1 MKSAIRR
8 LRARAKGVYD
18 DYPKP
23 FWTLTFATFIDSVGG
38 ALIFPFLS
46 LYITNRFQVGMT
58 EVGILFGLYSAAS
71 IFGSGLGGALAD
83 RMGRKTMVLSGL
95 VISAL
100 SSLTMAL
107 VPSMDWF
114 YLLVVFV
121 GLFSNLGGPARQ
133 AMVADLLHPEK
144 RAQGYSILRV
154 VINLSITIG
163 PAIGGLI
170 AARSYLFLFLSDAA
184 ISVLV
189 AIFLLR
195 ALPETRPVSKEKS
208 GEQESLLQTIKGY
221 GLILRDR
228 FYLTF
233 IFGGI
238 LLMLVYMQM
247 NSTLPVYLRDVH
259 QISEQGY
266 GLILSLNAGMV
277 VLLQFFVTRKVD
289 HRPPMLM
296 MALGTGFYVVGFSM
310 YGYASGYPMFL
321 LAMAIITIGEM
332 VVAPVAQALV
342 ARMAPEHMRGRYMAI
357 YGYTFTLA
365 SMTGPFMAGLVID
378 NYDPKI
384 LWYFAGVVGALAMM
398 IFLLLYRQ
406 MKAKPALGMQA
417 KAVQGSD

>member
-1 MKSAIRR
+1 MSLVLRR
-8 LRARAKGVYD
+8 SWNRIKGVYE

-23 FWTLTFATFIDSVGG
+23 FWTLTLATFVDAVGG

-58 EVGILFGLYSAAS
+58 EVGILFGLFSAAS

-83 RMGRKTMVLSGL
+83 RMGRKSMILSGL

-100 SSLTMAL
+100 SSLAIAF
-107 VPSMDWF
+107 VPSMEWF
-114 YLLVVFV
+114 YLLVIFV

-133 AMVADLLHPEK
+133 AMVADLLHTEK

-154 VINLSITIG
+154 IMNLAITIG
-163 PAIGGLI
+163 PAIGGLL
-170 AARSYLFLFLSDAA
+170 AAQSYLYLFLSDAA
-184 ISVLV
+184 ISILV

-195 ALPETRPVSKEKS
+195 ALPETRPAQKDSMEE
-208 GEQESLLQTIKGY
+208 GESLFQTFKGY
-221 GLILRDR
+221 GLVLQDR

-233 IFGGI
+233 ILGGI

-247 NSTLPVYLRDVH
+247 NTTLPVYLRDFH

-277 VLLQFFVTRKVD
+277 VLFQFFVTKKVD

-296 MALGTGFYVVGFSM
+296 MALGTAFYVVGFSM
-310 YGYASGYPMFL
+310 YGYSSTYALFL
-321 LAMAIITIGEM
+321 LAMAIITVGEM
-332 VVAPVAQALV
+332 IVAPVAQALV

-357 YGYTFTLA
+357 YGYTFTVA
-365 SMTGPFMAGLVID
+365 SMTGPFLAGLVID
-378 NYDPKI
+378 NLDPRI
-384 LWYFAGVVGALAMM
+384 LWYFAGAVGLLSMM
-398 IFLLLYRQ
+398 TFLLLYRR
-406 MKAKPALGMQA
+406 MRLKGTLGMQMKVA
-417 KAVQGSD
+417 PGSD